1 MNQDNK
7 FFKNKYYFL
16 YSIIY
21 LFPYNLMNNPYI
33 YSRSK
38 IIVVF
43 NKNMYIKIR
52 KTNQLNKKN
61 YY

>member
-1 MNQDNK
+1 M
-7 FFKNKYYFL
+7 
-16 YSIIY
+16 Y

-38 IIVVF
+38 IIVIF